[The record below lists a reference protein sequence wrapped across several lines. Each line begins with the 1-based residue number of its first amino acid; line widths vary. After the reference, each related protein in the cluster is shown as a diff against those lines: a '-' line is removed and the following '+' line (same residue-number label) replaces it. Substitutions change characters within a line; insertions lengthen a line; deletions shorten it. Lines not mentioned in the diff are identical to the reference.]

1 VKIKYPQVITK
12 IIDIMK
18 RAIFFFA
25 VLLTAC
31 GTKNLK
37 EVNDLRYI
45 DVAGGVGKSRTFNLS
60 EIADSIEYIPL
71 ETSNESLIGDI
82 FANKIYMGN
91 HILYIPLQ
99 DQSIKI
105 FNKKGEYINTFRK
118 KGRGPGEYEF
128 LAYLDINHTTGSTYI
143 QGHRKIIEYKNNSE
157 YIRTIYFPE
166 NKEIDCPRLTFF
178 RNIGNHFLIYNYIIK
193 NSIHSAVIIDSNS
206 RLIKIIE
213 YPLEEQMFIKKLSR
227 ITDINN
233 PKIIKYKNN
242 IRIINGVNKYV
253 LNIAED
259 LSIDTAYIFN
269 FGKYDVK
276 TKSITNLLPDAPY
289 LWQRLGAFE
298 SDNYLFLM
306 MHVGPILKKPTILLD
321 AHGKEFNYNHA
332 CSFFNKKT
340 GEFSFIDQP
349 MPYKLGFKDDFE
361 GGPPVWPLYISA
373 DNYMISI
380 MTAFNFIS
388 FTQENSVSDKLKAMA
403 GKLKETDNHILVK
416 VKLKSL

>member
-1 VKIKYPQVITK
+1 
-12 IIDIMK
+12 MK

-71 ETSNESLIGDI
+71 ETTSESLIGKI
-82 FANKIYMGN
+82 FANLIYLEN
-91 HILYIPLQ
+91 NVLYIILQ
-99 DQSIKI
+99 EESLKI

-128 LAYLDINHTTGSTYI
+128 LANIDIDYNSGNIYI
-143 QGHRKIIEYKNNSE
+143 KGHRKIIEYKNNSE

-166 NKEIDCPRLTFF
+166 NKEIDCSRLSSDFKS
-178 RNIGNHFLIYNYIIK
+178 IGNHFLINYYIIKK
-193 NSIHSAVIIDSNS
+193 NSIHSAIVIDSNS
-206 RLIKIIE
+206 RLKKIIE

-227 ITDINN
+227 ITDINR

-332 CSFFNKKT
+332 CSIFNKKT

-416 VKLKSL
+416 VKLKSQ

>member
-1 VKIKYPQVITK
+1 
-12 IIDIMK
+12 MK

-37 EVNDLRYI
+37 DVNDLRYI

-71 ETSNESLIGDI
+71 ETTSESLIGKI
-82 FANKIYMGN
+82 FANKIYMEN

-105 FNKKGEYINTFRK
+105 FNKTGGFINSLYK
-118 KGRGPGEYEF
+118 QGRGPGEY
-128 LAYLDINHTTGSTYI
+128 LRIITLDIDLNTNNIYI
-143 QGHRKIIEYKNNSE
+143 QSNNRILEYKCNGEFVKCINYPEISESNNLRLQLFLNFS
-157 YIRTIYFPE
+157 YYFVI
-166 NKEIDCPRLTFF
+166 KSI
-178 RNIGNHFLIYNYIIK
+178 IGHNTKY
-193 NSIHSAVIIDSNS
+193 SAIIIDSTS
-206 RLIKIIE
+206 KIVRNIE
-213 YPLEEQMFIKKLSR
+213 YPEEEQIFIKKFTRTDSSMDQR
-227 ITDINN
+227 IF
-233 PKIIKYKNN
+233 KFKNK
-242 IRIINGVNKYV
+242 IRIVNGLNKYV
-253 LNIAED
+253 LGVNED
-259 LSIDTAYIFN
+259 LSIDTSFILNY
-269 FGKYDVK
+269 GKYD
-276 TKSITNLLPDAPY
+276 TKRFKNPFTFNTPCIC
-289 LWQRLGAFE
+289 QRIFASE

-306 MHVGPILKKPTILLD
+306 MQVGHVLKKPTILLN

>member
-1 VKIKYPQVITK
+1 
-12 IIDIMK
+12 MK

-25 VLLTAC
+25 ILLTSC

-71 ETSNESLIGDI
+71 ETTSESLIGKI
-82 FANKIYMGN
+82 FANKIYMEN

-105 FNKKGEYINTFRK
+105 FNKTGGFINSLYK
-118 KGRGPGEYEF
+118 QGRGPGEY
-128 LAYLDINHTTGSTYI
+128 LRIITLDIDLNTNNIYI
-143 QGHRKIIEYKNNSE
+143 QSNNRILEYKCNGEFVRSINFPDSSVNDNIKLHIFERLSDFFLIKTLIYKDTKYSAIIIDSTSNTLIKIEYPEEELE
-157 YIRTIYFPE
+157 YIRKLPLLYPSVGQ
-166 NKEIDCPRLTFF
+166 RTF
-178 RNIGNHFLIYNYIIK
+178 
-193 NSIHSAVIIDSNS
+193 
-206 RLIKIIE
+206 
-213 YPLEEQMFIKKLSR
+213 
-227 ITDINN
+227 
-233 PKIIKYKNN
+233 KYKNK
-242 IRIINGVNKYV
+242 IRIINGHNKNILGVN
-253 LNIAED
+253 ED
-259 LSIDTAYIFN
+259 LSIDTSYVVN
-269 FGKYDVK
+269 YGKYDVK
-276 TKSITNLLPDAPY
+276 RFKKLPTYDSPY
-289 LWQRLGAFE
+289 LWQRLFAFE

-306 MHVGPILKKPTILLD
+306 MHVGPIFKKPTILLD